1 MTSGSSEGATS
12 YAAALASGSTKSSPP
27 KSESSPS
34 VAASTMTSI
43 NGASES
49 VTGNSTPRSA
59 PSASRAKAAGGS
71 SSAPEVSRQS
81 TPANGSVNGSKYD
94 DAAAAAAHEEKSNEW
109 EGNSQAS
116 SHPESK
122 SSGADTARSSDFVQ
136 QPTVNYWKKR
146 QEEAAKK
153 TPAIP
158 SSISPTPGSKAS
170 SPEKSLGKKGG
181 SVDDKIKDEKKG
193 SDEGKPSP
201 ATHTMIDSICMEI

>member
-1 MTSGSSEGATS
+1 MTSGSSEIATS
-12 YAAALASGSTKSSPP
+12 YAAALAKSSPP
-27 KSESSPS
+27 KSESSP

-43 NGASES
+43 NGVSES

-94 DAAAAAAHEEKSNEW
+94 EAAAAAAAHEEKSNEW

-136 QPTVNYWKKR
+136 PTVNYWKKR

-158 SSISPTPGSKAS
+158 SISPAAGSKPS
-170 SPEKSLGKKGG
+170 SPEKTLGKKGG
-181 SVDDKIKDEKKG
+181 SVDEKIKDEKKG
-193 SDEGKPSP
+193 SDEGKLSP
-201 ATHTMIDSICMEI
+201 AIR